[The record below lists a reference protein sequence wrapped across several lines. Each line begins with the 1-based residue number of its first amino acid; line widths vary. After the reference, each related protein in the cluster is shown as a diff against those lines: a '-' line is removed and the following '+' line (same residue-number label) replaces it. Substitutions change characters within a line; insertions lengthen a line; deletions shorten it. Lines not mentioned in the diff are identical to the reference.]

1 MYLGIHFAGSLS
13 LEDVPTNYVTHWQV
27 FFGYIPDSPQLT
39 PLPKIRAGKLV
50 TPYLNFNL
58 C

>member
-13 LEDVPTNYVTHWQV
+13 LEDVPTNYVTPWQV
-27 FFGYIPDSPQLT
+27 FFGYIPDKPPT
-39 PLPKIRAGKLV
+39 YPPTKIRAGQLV
-50 TPYLNFNL
+50 TPSLDFNL